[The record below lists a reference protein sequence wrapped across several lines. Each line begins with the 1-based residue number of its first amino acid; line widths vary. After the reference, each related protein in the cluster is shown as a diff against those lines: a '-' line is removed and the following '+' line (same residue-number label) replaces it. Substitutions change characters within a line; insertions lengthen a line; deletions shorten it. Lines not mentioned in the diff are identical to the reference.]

1 MTKTRG
7 ISLLLAASLLIL
19 PTAASADSSSECH
32 WYIKKNDS
40 HSQPPLPSEFSFI
53 EDYGGYYLDRDHGDD
68 CTCGCHDH
76 DHHGHHHADE
86 VFQSWGRETTHKY
99 TEEQILNILNAL
111 GDISLGTVLRA
122 KGIVAADSGDWIHFD
137 FVPGQPEVRR
147 GPADYT
153 GRLCVIGADLD
164 EDRIADLFGV

>member
-1 MTKTRG
+1 M
-7 ISLLLAASLLIL
+7 
-19 PTAASADSSSECH
+19 
-32 WYIKKNDS
+32 
-40 HSQPPLPSEFSFI
+40 
-53 EDYGGYYLDRDHGDD
+53 
-68 CTCGCHDH
+68 
-76 DHHGHHHADE
+76 
-86 VFQSWGRETTHKY
+86 
-99 TEEQILNILNAL
+99 
-111 GDISLGTVLRA
+111 LRA

>member
-1 MTKTRG
+1 MNTTTSTARG
-7 ISLLLAASLLIL
+7 
-19 PTAASADSSSECH
+19 
-32 WYIKKNDS
+32 
-40 HSQPPLPSEFSFI
+40 
-53 EDYGGYYLDRDHGDD
+53 

-99 TEEQILNILNAL
+99 TEEQIASILNAL
-111 GDISLGTVLRA
+111 GDISLGTILRA
-122 KGIVAADSGDWIHFD
+122 KGIVAATEGEWIHFD

-153 GRLCVIGADLD
+153 GRLCVIGAELD
-164 EDRIADLFGV
+164 EDRIAELFGV

>member
-1 MTKTRG
+1 MG
-7 ISLLLAASLLIL
+7 
-19 PTAASADSSSECH
+19 
-32 WYIKKNDS
+32 N
-40 HSQPPLPSEFSFI
+40 
-53 EDYGGYYLDRDHGDD
+53 
-68 CTCGCHDH
+68 
-76 DHHGHHHADE
+76 
-86 VFQSWGRETTHKY
+86 
-99 TEEQILNILNAL
+99 
-111 GDISLGTVLRA
+111 ISLGTVLRA

>member
-68 CTCGCHDH
+68 CT
-76 DHHGHHHADE
+76 E
-86 VFQSWGRETTHKY
+86 KVIYLT
-99 TEEQILNILNAL
+99 
-111 GDISLGTVLRA
+111 
-122 KGIVAADSGDWIHFD
+122 FD
-137 FVPGQPEVRR
+137 AG
-147 GPADYT
+147 
-153 GRLCVIGADLD
+153 
-164 EDRIADLFGV
+164 